1 MNTRSPRT
9 VKPSAKNL
17 FMNTEKQDSPGA
29 SSEATDI
36 STPVRLALIGL
47 KGINAWHYLP
57 GIEASP
63 EAQLAGGVDPSP
75 EAREWFQ
82 DRAKAPAYPSLEEM
96 LRHEKVDGVFIGTPN
111 HLHLL
116 NVREAVAAGLHAAVT
131 KPLANTLEDCRE
143 AIRICREAGLLLQ
156 ANHEYRFRPAQAAAI
171 AMALRG
177 EIGEVTMVTAHMG
190 SNGGIAQSNTGTWR
204 SDPRNVPGGSLNLL
218 GIHMLDC
225 VNAVLGRPLSVSA
238 SLACLKSGFGM
249 TDTTSMTVNYE
260 SGAMGSVTS
269 SYASS
274 HHDSLIIYGTE
285 ANLAATEKGLH
296 RMCKRELVEV
306 ELSTVSSARVL
317 VGQFCRAIR
326 NGTPPEVPGEDGLLL
341 VGMIEAAI
349 RSSNE
354 GRRVLMSEIL

>member
-1 MNTRSPRT
+1 MNT
-9 VKPSAKNL
+9 KNQAPPDA
-17 FMNTEKQDSPGA
+17 FSR
-29 SSEATDI
+29 ATDT
-36 STPVRLALIGL
+36 STPVRLALVGL

-57 GIEASP
+57 GIEAAP

-82 DRAKAPAYPSLEEM
+82 ERAKAPAYPSLEEM

-116 NVREAVAAGLHAAVT
+116 NVREAVAAGLHVAVT

-156 ANHEYRFRPAQAAAI
+156 ANHEYRFRPAQTAAI
-171 AMALRG
+171 AMAQRG
-177 EIGEVTMVTAHMG
+177 EIGEITMVTAHMG

-204 SDPRNVPGGSLNLL
+204 SDPRNVPGGCLNLL

-225 VNAVLGRPLSVSA
+225 ANAVLGRPLAVSA
-238 SLACLKSGFGM
+238 LLACLKSACGI

-260 SGAMGSVTS
+260 SGAMASVTS

-274 HHDSLIIYGTE
+274 HHDSLVIYGTE
-285 ANLAATEKGLH
+285 ANLVATEKGLH
-296 RMCKRELVEV
+296 RMCKRELVAV
-306 ELSTVSSARVL
+306 EPLSTVSSAQVL
-317 VGQFCRAIR
+317 VGQFCQAIR
-326 NGTPPEVPGEDGLLL
+326 NDTPPEVPGEDGLLL

-354 GRRVLMSEIL
+354 GRRVLMNEVL